1 MATPQKFTADE
12 LKAITEL
19 RDASQAKVVEFGQ
32 LKLERILTNNRL
44 AQLDQLEAAAE
55 QSYADLQK
63 QEAEMVEKLKE
74 KYGAGTVDIESGE
87 FVPAK

>member
-1 MATPQKFTADE
+1 MATPQKFTEDE

-44 AQLDQLEAAAE
+44 AQLDQLEDAAE
-55 QSYADLQK
+55 KSYADLQK
-63 QEAEMVEKLKE
+63 QESDMVEKLKE

>member
-1 MATPQKFTADE
+1 MATPQKFTEDE

-44 AQLDQLEAAAE
+44 AQLDQLEDAAE
-55 QSYADLQK
+55 KSYADLQK
-63 QEAEMVEKLKE
+63 QEADMVEKLKE

>member
-44 AQLDQLEAAAE
+44 AQLDQLEDAAE